1 MSEYIPVTHE
11 LRSLVAAVTG
21 YAELLESRPDE
32 EAVRLAAQ
40 RLGEATERLRTT
52 LDEVLAVVEAFPAV
66 AQRLRELR

>member
-1 MSEYIPVTHE
+1 MSEYVPVTHE

-21 YAELLESRPDE
+21 YAELLETRPE
-32 EAVRLAAQ
+32 EEVVRLAAQ
-40 RLGEATERLRTT
+40 RLGEAAERLRTT

>member
-1 MSEYIPVTHE
+1 VTHE

-21 YAELLESRPDE
+21 YAELLETRPDE
-32 EAVRLAAQ
+32 ETVRLAAE
-40 RLGEATERLRTT
+40 RLGEAAERLRTT

>member
-1 MSEYIPVTHE
+1 VSEYIPVTHE